1 MATVN
6 VQNWSEFVEA
16 VAVAGDTVVLP
27 EAERW
32 DMNVIA
38 PEGVTGN
45 IAVNCAK
52 IIGNG
57 TAIWNGHF
65 YGAFQ
70 VSGTQIEDFH
80 IVNFLASGLIQNSNS
95 PSYDRCMFSG
105 LLLGENRL
113 FALGNAA
120 WNRCSVNIESQSTNR
135 SAIGNDVFT
144 GTMSYC
150 RIIYHASNIGT
161 IRFDGFS
168 NSEFVL
174 YAPQCT
180 KIYVEKLKNCTMRGN
195 LSACTYVGY
204 YSYKYE
210 SLINVVNTDDLA
222 DGATLMF
229 TELVGVTD
237 AQMKDAAYLASIG
250 FPIGGGD
257 DA

>member
-1 MATVN
+1 MAEVH
-6 VQNWSEFVEA
+6 VSSWSEFVEA

-27 EAERW
+27 VAERW

-45 IAVNCAK
+45 IPVNCSK

-57 TAIWNGHF
+57 TSIWNGHF
-65 YGAFQ
+65 YGEFQ

-80 IVNFLASGLIQNSNS
+80 IVNFLASILIRNLSS
-95 PSYDRCMFSG
+95 PSYNRCMFSG

-113 FALGNAA
+113 FALENAA
-120 WNRCSVNIESQSTNR
+120 WNRCSVNIESQSTNN
-135 SAIGNDVFT
+135 SAVGNDVFT

-150 RIIYHASNIGT
+150 RIIYHASNIDT

-174 YAPQCT
+174 YTPQCT
-180 KIYVEKLKNCTMRGN
+180 KIYVEELKNCTIRGN

-210 SLINVVNTDDLA
+210 SLTNVVNTDDLA
-222 DGATLMF
+222 DGAALMF

-237 AQMKDAAYLASIG
+237 SQMKDSAYLASIG

-257 DA
+257 DQ